1 VRSSKLIVGL
11 HAGACAIVFAVLAAC
26 SSTAT
31 VDRGSRDAGAA
42 EGPTQSAS
50 RSSLPAVAIDAN
62 LDPIP
67 ERVARSYERALVAM
81 QTENWLEAELE
92 LEQLILEEPG
102 FPGPYVNLAIVY
114 AHDGRRD
121 EARTALDTALG
132 IAPGFAPASNQ
143 LGLLLRLEGKFA
155 EAEQAYG
162 RAIQSDPSYAL
173 AHINLGILLDL
184 YLNRPADALVQYSL
198 YQQSLAEPDATVARW
213 IVDLE
218 RRTGASAARVAQD

>member
-1 VRSSKLIVGL
+1 
-11 HAGACAIVFAVLAAC
+11 
-26 SSTAT
+26 
-31 VDRGSRDAGAA
+31 
-42 EGPTQSAS
+42 
-50 RSSLPAVAIDAN
+50 
-62 LDPIP
+62 
-67 ERVARSYERALVAM
+67 
-81 QTENWLEAELE
+81 
-92 LEQLILEEPG
+92 
-102 FPGPYVNLAIVY
+102 VNLAIVY